1 MIIACEKCNKQFNVD
16 SNLIPGVGRLL
27 QCNGCNYEWFFKP
40 KIKKDPIENIKDK
53 NNQSI
58 QLLDKKPNPK
68 VDFDNNIQEVD
79 GEIEEEKILDEALIS
94 KKKKKKISILN
105 LLIVFIISFV
115 TFIIILDTFKS
126 QINKIFPY
134 TEIFL
139 YNLYET
145 LKDIMLFTKDL
156 L

>member
-1 MIIACEKCNKQFNVD
+1 MIIACENCKKNFNVD
-16 SNLIPGVGRLL
+16 SSLIPGEGRLL
-27 QCNGCNYEWFFKP
+27 QCNGCNYEWFFKR
-40 KIKKDPIENIKDK
+40 KIEKDLVENIKDQ

-58 QLLDKKPNPK
+58 QLLDKKPNPE

-79 GEIEEEKILDEALIS
+79 DEIVEEKVLDKTLIS
-94 KKKKKKISILN
+94 KKKRKKNSILN
-105 LLIVFIISFV
+105 LLIVFTISF
-115 TFIIILDTFKS
+115 TTLIIILDTFKS

-145 LKDIMLFTKDL
+145 LKDIILFTKDL